1 MSLDINEIR
10 ENYNNGKYSIS
21 HYSEFQELIK
31 LTKFPRDH
39 VFDEN
44 LSVKRNRE
52 MVEEHNDKIEQ
63 LRKVKREKQAD
74 LDRQLTEDVVAY
86 LIDSYN
92 LTSAQARLVELWAYN
107 EKHHCMH
114 DYFIFV
120 DSLAEFAD
128 DLLTIS
134 KGGE

>member
-1 MSLDINEIR
+1 MGLHISDIQK
-10 ENYNNGKYSIS
+10 NYNDGKYSIS
-21 HYSEFQELIK
+21 YYSEFQELLN
-31 LTKFPRDH
+31 LTKLSKDH

-63 LRKVKREKQAD
+63 LRKAKREKQAD
-74 LDRQLTEDVVAY
+74 LDRQLTEDVVTY
-86 LIDSYN
+86 LTESYN
-92 LTSAQARLVELWAYN
+92 LTSAQARLVELLAYN

-120 DSLAEFAD
+120 DSLGEFAD